1 MVYMRYGKLL
11 GWGIVIYAVMFLMWS
26 GFVTY
31 GFIEGFAPRVTSLL
45 ILIGITI
52 YAGLSL
58 GFHRWPD
65 ILPYS
70 LSWAL
75 LMATLDGVF
84 SVPYTGWQM
93 YFDWNI
99 WFGYAVVAITP
110 LLEPY
115 FRLERYHDH
124 PLSRSEGSSG
134 GT

>member
-1 MVYMRYGKLL
+1 MVDMRYRKLL
-11 GWGIVIYAVMFLMWS
+11 GWGIAIYAVMFLMWS

-31 GFIEGFAPRVTSLL
+31 GFIEGFA
-45 ILIGITI
+45 
-52 YAGLSL
+52 L
-58 GFHRWPD
+58 GFHRWLD

-75 LMATLDGVF
+75 LMAILDGVF

-110 LLEPY
+110 LLAPY

>member
-1 MVYMRYGKLL
+1 MQYGKLL
-11 GWGIVIYAVMFLMWS
+11 GWGIVIYAVMFLVWS

-45 ILIGITI
+45 ILIGITT

-58 GFHRWPD
+58 RFHRWPD

-75 LMATLDGVF
+75 LMAVMDWIF
-84 SVPYTGWQM
+84 SVPYTGWQV
-93 YFDWNI
+93 YLDWNI

-110 LLEPY
+110 LFAPH
-115 FRLERYHDH
+115 FRLERFYDRS
-124 PLSRSEGSSG
+124 LSQGEGLSG
-134 GT
+134 DT

>member
-1 MVYMRYGKLL
+1 MQYGKLL
-11 GWGIVIYAVMFLMWS
+11 GWGITIYAVMFLVWS

-31 GFIEGFAPRVTSLL
+31 GFTEGMAPRITSLL

-58 GFHRWPD
+58 RFHRWLD

-75 LMATLDGVF
+75 LMVVMDWIF
-84 SVPYTGWQM
+84 SVPYTGWQI
-93 YFDWNI
+93 YLDWNL

-110 LLEPY
+110 LLAPY
-115 FRLERYHDH
+115 FRLEQFYDR
-124 PLSRSEGSSG
+124 PLSRGEGSSS